1 MQDYA
6 GGGDRSC
13 KLPQMRQ
20 GVKGGAREF
29 FLSTSDQLVKQC
41 GTGQQKQMER
51 RAGTLAN
58 LTLFKLLDS
67 RWNVMAHGNA
77 RDGNWRGNWRMELVA
92 STHHTALEHGV
103 SRITTADAHTSAS
116 SSRLNWRPL
125 GLFKRTGPFRRKTK
139 SHFNWPLPRLKMS
152 RAIVLLRLHAL
163 VMWTG
168 RALPYLNLPYP
179 YTYYT
184 GGKLLIY

>member
-67 RWNVMAHGNA
+67 R
-77 RDGNWRGNWRMELVA
+77 
-92 STHHTALEHGV
+92 
-103 SRITTADAHTSAS
+103 
-116 SSRLNWRPL
+116 
-125 GLFKRTGPFRRKTK
+125 
-139 SHFNWPLPRLKMS
+139 
-152 RAIVLLRLHAL
+152 
-163 VMWTG
+163 
-168 RALPYLNLPYP
+168 
-179 YTYYT
+179 
-184 GGKLLIY
+184 